1 MAFGGSDL
9 RITTKP
15 LVIGNP
21 NQRYESWRMPKAH
34 SSLGI
39 RRSSLLQFRC
49 PVNCKIHYKML
60 KTLIRRELLNNLMTF
75 RFAAV
80 MLITLLLVV
89 ANTAVLIQD
98 YEQRVE
104 SYNDAVKIHYEGLR
118 KAKTYSTMYLFVDR
132 APNPLSIF
140 NVGLDKRLGNLIGI
154 WHGFVPTLW
163 DTEMHGTDNPFIAFF
178 SSIDIVFIFEVVLSL
193 MGLIFAY
200 DAIAGERERGTL
212 RLVLAQPVRRGQ
224 ILLAKYISAMLCLLV
239 PLLLS
244 LLLALLLLIRS
255 IPLSSADFFRIGGIV
270 FASFAYLSLFYLI
283 GLLISVA
290 TRRTGTA
297 LMLAMFVWGFLILV
311 YPNLIRATINPGGN
325 IQERV
330 NTVNN
335 QIQRIVDEYE
345 RDRKKFL
352 ENEGIAV
359 EGSRFHEV
367 LGLYTQASV
376 DSANMMSYIE
386 NLTDIS
392 EIPPDFERY
401 VSLAKKYFDF
411 VEPLTIRTTE
421 RVWFIRKQALDDIF
435 VRQAT
440 MDRVLLRLSPVGM
453 YDAATQ
459 TLAGTDLLGLRDFFE
474 ATRRYRKIVIDYF
487 YAKRAF
493 GAREWFSAD
502 KGAVDWSTFPEFVFE
517 RSDASVNAARA
528 LPDLFLLIICN
539 LILFM
544 CILLIF
550 TRSEV

>member
-1 MAFGGSDL
+1 
-9 RITTKP
+9 
-15 LVIGNP
+15 
-21 NQRYESWRMPKAH
+21 
-34 SSLGI
+34 
-39 RRSSLLQFRC
+39 
-49 PVNCKIHYKML
+49 ML

-80 MLITLLLVV
+80 MFITLLLVV

-311 YPNLIRATINPGGN
+311 YPNLIRATINPGGD

-401 VSLAKKYFDF
+401 ASLAKRYFDF

-493 GAREWFSAD
+493 GSREWFVAD

-539 LILFM
+539 LVLFM
-544 CILLIF
+544 CILLTF